1 MSQESNDL
9 FCEATYLNFTAMH
22 GIQSIITRVRAL
34 ADATLSDELIPP
46 LSYFIEASNHETL

>member
-34 ADATLSDELIPP
+34 ADATLRIDSTVILFYRSFE
-46 LSYFIEASNHETL
+46 S